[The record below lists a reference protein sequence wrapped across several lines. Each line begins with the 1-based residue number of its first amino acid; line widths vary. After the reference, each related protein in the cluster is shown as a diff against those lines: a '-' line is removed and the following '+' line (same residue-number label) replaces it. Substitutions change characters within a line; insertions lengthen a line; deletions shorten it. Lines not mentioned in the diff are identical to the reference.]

1 MTPDLTWL
9 AWSAALTA
17 VLWIPYIVGLTISAG
32 PINADGYRDPTPPEL
47 PAWVKRC
54 NRVHINSVEALAPF
68 AVVVLIAH
76 VAGLANETTALWAA
90 IFFYAR
96 VAHAAVFWIGIP
108 YVRTLAFTVGFVS
121 TLVIFYV
128 VITGTPA
135 A

>member
-17 VLWIPYIVGLTISAG
+17 LLWLPYIAGLTIVNGGITAG
-32 PINADGYRDPTPPEL
+32 QYRDPTPPEL

-54 NRVHINSVEALAPF
+54 YRAHLNAVESLIPF

-76 VAGLANETTALWAA
+76 VTKLANETTAMWAM

-96 VAHAAVFWIGIP
+96 VAHAIVYWLGVPFLRTGAFAVGLLATLIIFW
-108 YVRTLAFTVGFVS
+108 
-121 TLVIFYV
+121 V

-135 A
+135 